1 MSKKYVSKD
10 LSEQIHKKAE
20 PFLTWLKDAE
30 EESESEVIFILFF
43 DSLKKAS
50 ELTFKED
57 SYYFYSDIQK
67 VRENSKM
74 SERYKVV
81 RSDSSKMSWR
91 AISKAFD
98 FLNNRTRS
106 GGPGGPKVQG
116 GR

>member
-74 SERYKVV
+74 SEMYK
-81 RSDSSKMSWR
+81 W
-91 AISKAFD
+91 
-98 FLNNRTRS
+98 
-106 GGPGGPKVQG
+106 
-116 GR
+116 